1 MADLNTTPDDEMERL
16 KKEYSE
22 ESISSGTIPD
32 DEMEE
37 LRKEYEIEPSDVSKY
52 AEKYGKDT
60 SVLSSGISGLASG
73 LSAGLSPKIIAY
85 LNSLKSGKEVGDE
98 LKDVKGRQFIQ
109 RYSNPKSYQAGQ
121 FIGNVITGSRF
132 PSVKGQAVLGGLAG
146 YGESKEIDPRQDPA
160 SIAKGA
166 IIGGGLQVGAN
177 TISAIPR
184 LKEYLRKKAAES
196 AVKSVTGGGQL
207 GVIRDASRR
216 SGGINRTGSHLLET
230 DKSVPKEVG
239 KKAVGWFSRGD
250 DLTEPLLRK
259 KEFYGQAIGDI
270 GGIVDTIDPKS
281 VDSAKIANEIMDI
294 VNRKLADIPSNKAAR
309 NRLMSDANALA
320 KKGRISFNEAHNLKQ
335 NYDFK
340 GKGALPE
347 YSDEVTNALY
357 NSISNGMD
365 EAVEKT
371 KHLANIKGLDKE
383 ISELLSEY
391 KNIKQKYQTFRMMG
405 KASKEFS
412 ERELSR
418 RFTSPSDY
426 LMALMGGG
434 IAAAKDANTLAALGA
449 AGGGMALNKLARERG
464 RSFTANTLNTLA
476 NLMDK
481 NPEFLNKYGT
491 AILESVNKMGLPL
504 AVVHQKAMEN
514 NPDYARYF
522 ENKNGESK

>member
-1 MADLNTTPDDEMERL
+1 MADLNTTPDDEMEKLRR
-16 KKEYSE
+16 EYSE
-22 ESISSGTIPD
+22 ENISSGTIPD
-32 DEMEE
+32 DELEE
-37 LRKEYEIEPSDVSKY
+37 LRKEYAVEPSDVGKY

-60 SVLSSGISGLASG
+60 SMLSSGVSGLASG
-73 LSAGLSPKIIAY
+73 LSLGLSPKIIAY
-85 LNSLKSGKEVGDE
+85 LNSLKSGKEVGEE

-121 FIGNVITGSRF
+121 IIGNILTGSRF
-132 PSVKGQAVLGGLAG
+132 PSIKGQAALGGISG
-146 YGESKEIDPRQDPA
+146 YGESNKLDPRDAGGEMLQGA
-160 SIAKGA
+160 SL
-166 IIGGGLQVGAN
+166 GGGLQFGAN
-177 TISAIPR
+177 ILSKTPN
-184 LKEYLRKKAAES
+184 LKEYLRSKGAES
-196 AVKSVTGGGQL
+196 AVKAVTGGGQL
-207 GVIRDASRR
+207 NVIRDASRR
-216 SGGINRTGSHLLET
+216 PGGISRTGSHLLNV
-230 DKSVPKEVG
+230 DKTIPKEFGG
-239 KKAVGWFSRGD
+239 KTIGWFSRSD
-250 DLTEPLLRK
+250 DLAEPLIRK

-270 GGIVDTIDPKS
+270 GGIVDTIEPNS
-281 VDSAKIANEIMDI
+281 VDGVKIANEIREI
-294 VNRKLADIPSNKAAR
+294 VNRKLADIPSNEATR
-309 NRLMSDANALA
+309 NRLLNDADALA
-320 KKGRISFNEAHNLKQ
+320 KKGSISFNEAHNLKQ

-365 EAVEKT
+365 EAVEKA
-371 KHLANIKGLDKE
+371 KHLARIKGYDKE
-383 ISELLSEY
+383 IGNLLSEY
-391 KNIKQKYQTFRMMG
+391 KNIKQKYQTFRMMT

-418 RFTSPSDY
+418 RFSSPSDY

-434 IAAAKDANTLAALGA
+434 VAAAKDANTLAALGA
-449 AGGGMALNKLARERG
+449 AGGGMMLNKLARERG

-522 ENKNGESK
+522 EEKDNR